1 MNCCRYSSEQNGFGL
16 CPGRVTQQLKGKE
29 EENNG
34 KWIIIGGS
42 ECHGDESGEEG
53 EERQMRGGEPSV
65 LNRAVQTLQTFEQR
79 RYRGE
84 SWGVSSNVTVC

>member
-1 MNCCRYSSEQNGFGL
+1 MSQEVNCCRYSSEQNGLGL

-53 EERQMRGGEPSV
+53 E
-65 LNRAVQTLQTFEQR
+65 
-79 RYRGE
+79 
-84 SWGVSSNVTVC
+84 